1 MVGGS
6 ATRHSHRN
14 GEAAR
19 WVWENGS
26 RLRVCGLI
34 AGSHLKARY
43 PAKKGLE
50 MVEGQKS
57 EHTENLGSHGGRAS
71 SWLAVTVI
79 LLGVVVAG
87 YALTA
92 DNWTLVW
99 IGAGVSVVGGI
110 LALVFD
116 IFTDVVIDAPRAGL
130 RAEDHR

>member
-1 MVGGS
+1 
-6 ATRHSHRN
+6 
-14 GEAAR
+14 
-19 WVWENGS
+19 
-26 RLRVCGLI
+26 
-34 AGSHLKARY
+34 
-43 PAKKGLE
+43 

-79 LLGVVVAG
+79 LVGVVVAG
-87 YALTA
+87 YALTI

-99 IGAGVSVVGGI
+99 IGVGVSVVGGI